1 MSDNILNTICLD
13 SILPK
18 VFVGQN
24 LGEEACGIWQRE
36 VQFSRGESILIE
48 AESGRGKT
56 SLCSFLSGLRSD
68 YEGQIRYL
76 KSDGSALEVDTSTL
90 LLRHIGILFQEHRL
104 FGELSAVE
112 NVMLKSQ
119 LTRYATEEEVRRQ
132 LERLG
137 LADCMDRPCRTL
149 SLGQQQRVAFVRAL
163 CQPCSFLLLDEPI
176 SHLDAD
182 NADIMSQMVAERQ
195 QTDGIGLIVTS
206 VGHRF
211 PYQYT
216 RIFKL

>member
-24 LGEEACGIWQRE
+24 LGEEACGIWHRE
-36 VQFSRGESILIE
+36 VVLQQGESVLIE